1 MEYPHARYVKYLIS
15 KRMDRFEI
23 ASECANY
30 QLIPPNDADLTDMYH
45 SVGFFP
51 NSWKKDIK
59 NADPEFRDWLDDLE
73 VLEMW
78 EQDSEMSEAFG
89 FLNQGKL
96 RESFESLMLLHADVE
111 VARQALQDSFPTRRV
126 PSQSVLELYCYCFW
140 DVLSM
145 SKPGLFSFLKAQQNT
160 EFKLAALDG
169 EADYTYAVLG
179 LRKKPDIL
187 ENLDLFLQ
195 LAKLET
201 IQLLRNGGIGS
212 GQRAA
217 GQAALMKATLDVMS
231 MRMEMTQDEAGS
243 DLKKDAAIFQARIV
257 KRRSGG
263 IPSIDDLR
271 GHGDVIDAEYTPEP
285 KAEIQEAGTNVRRLP
300 ARRGPAGG

>member
-1 MEYPHARYVKYLIS
+1 MEYPHARFLKYLIS
-15 KRMDRFEI
+15 KRLDRFDV

-30 QLIPPNDADLTDMYH
+30 QLVPPSDSDLTDLYH
-45 SVGFFP
+45 QMGFFP
-51 NSWKKDIK
+51 NSWRKDLK
-59 NADPEFRDWLDDLE
+59 GADPEFIEWLDE
-73 VLEMW
+73 RGVLEMW
-78 EQDSEMSEAFG
+78 EQDKETSEAFG

-96 RESFESLMLLHADVE
+96 RESFESLMLLHGDVE
-111 VARQALQDSFPTRRV
+111 ICRQSLQDSFPTRRI
-126 PSQSVLELYCYCFW
+126 PSASSLELYCYYFW
-140 DVLSM
+140 DVISM

-160 EFKLAALDG
+160 EYKLAALDG
-169 EADYTYAVLG
+169 EVDYTYAVLG

-201 IQLLRNGGIGS
+201 MQLLRNGGIGS

-217 GQAALMKATLDVMS
+217 GQAALMKATLDVME
-231 MRMEMTQDEAGS
+231 MRMQMTQDEVGS
-243 DLKKDAAIFQARIV
+243 DLRKEAAIFQARIV
-257 KRRSGG
+257 KRSRGS

-271 GHGDVIDAEYTPEP
+271 GHGDVIDAEYTPER